1 MSRWGKVD
9 YKEFLQFADGL
20 EKLSRKGKDEIM
32 TEMINDSVNR
42 FLQVVVDNTPE
53 DTGHLKGAWGL
64 AKIYKQGGNY
74 IAEIVNTM
82 PYATFVEYGHRTVNG
97 GWVEGRFFVK
107 YAIDDLERV
116 SQSLFDRIT
125 VRKFEELGLIK

>member
-64 AKIYKQGGNY
+64 AKIY
-74 IAEIVNTM
+74 
-82 PYATFVEYGHRTVNG
+82 
-97 GWVEGRFFVK
+97 
-107 YAIDDLERV
+107 
-116 SQSLFDRIT
+116 
-125 VRKFEELGLIK
+125 